1 VTDTLPQDSQ
11 STEVLLDELRR
22 LSPILYARFIAQC
35 RTVVVNL
42 VLEEDRIPESH
53 GERRTGGLEPI
64 PADMPGAL
72 GPLRASAPVFASTTT
87 PTLEVLSPAAALELV
102 GKGPGDDYFESG
114 LHRPGSWEWH
124 ESRPGEARE
133 RLREQGY
140 KPVKDTARP
149 WRVLWTKSS

>member
-1 VTDTLPQDSQ
+1 MTDTLPQDSQ

-64 PADMPGAL
+64 PADTLPAL
-72 GPLRASAPVFASTTT
+72 EVPAPADA
-87 PTLEVLSPAAALELV
+87 PRGWVLSPAAALELV